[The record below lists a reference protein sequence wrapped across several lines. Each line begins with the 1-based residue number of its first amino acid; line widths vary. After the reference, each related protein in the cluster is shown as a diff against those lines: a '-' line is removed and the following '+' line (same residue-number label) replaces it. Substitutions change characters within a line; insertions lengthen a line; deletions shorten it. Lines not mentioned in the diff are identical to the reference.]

1 MSYLDQNRKA
11 IYAVLLVATL
21 VAVYAFYA
29 SLPRPEP
36 IEIVPA
42 SPEPTAVAPV
52 LAARITV
59 HVVGAV
65 QHPGVYELAADARII
80 DAVTAAGGLTVQ
92 ADSEMINLADRV
104 GDGQQVR
111 VPAVG
116 EQLLP
121 SLTPLSAASGQRSGP
136 GVDIVGPGAMLNI
149 NTASAAELETLPG
162 IGPVLAERIV
172 SYRQGH
178 GPFAAVEDIM
188 AVSGVGEGI
197 FAQIH
202 DSITVQ

>member
-1 MSYLDQNRKA
+1 
-11 IYAVLLVATL
+11 
-21 VAVYAFYA
+21 
-29 SLPRPEP
+29 
-36 IEIVPA
+36 
-42 SPEPTAVAPV
+42 
-52 LAARITV
+52 
-59 HVVGAV
+59 
-65 QHPGVYELAADARII
+65 
-80 DAVTAAGGLTVQ
+80 
-92 ADSEMINLADRV
+92 
-104 GDGQQVR
+104 
-111 VPAVG
+111 
-116 EQLLP
+116 
-121 SLTPLSAASGQRSGP
+121 
-136 GVDIVGPGAMLNI
+136 MLNI